1 MMDEDTAQWAA
12 DRIALLFQLHANAD
26 YIGEPV
32 SILEHSW
39 QAYEAAKKDDAP
51 TKVQVASLLHDVG
64 HMLGMEAGYP
74 IGMDGC
80 GIENHEKI
88 GGDFLL
94 SLGCHPYT
102 AWLVSNH
109 VNAKRFLVWKDPN
122 YELSDASRT
131 TLQHQGG
138 PMTDHEAKAFMAVE
152 GYEQALQMRSYDEAA
167 KRINLPK
174 PMITNIKEI
183 VRLHVLENL
192 KSGEVVLTGSSNR
205 YYKCSTE
212 QKRFYEENG
221 YLVVKGHPLTSGKRC
236 ESLMSFVVFAF
247 LVLIFVRLCKGADLD
262 KMATAL
268 ATNPTKDMLIHHEE
282 VDDKTSGETRVQIC
296 RVENF
301 SAAEGWKEIFD
312 LSCEI
317 CGELFNEPAILFKD
331 KLNYKLPGGGGF
343 LAHQDATAYKP
354 EEFASTHISVMIAV
368 DPAYSEEVGPLHFAK
383 GRHRE
388 GVFSNVKGVINKDVE
403 DSMDFKPLYADPG
416 DIVFFSSY
424 IPHRSNTNRSN
435 KPRRLG
441 YLTYNKLSE
450 GVFHNDY
457 YTAKLE
463 SFKDGTGGTI
473 SINDDFGGKIV
484 KVPH

>member
-1 MMDEDTAQWAA
+1 MGKDSGASFADTAQWAA

-102 AWLVSNH
+102 TWLVSNH

-152 GYEQALQMRSYDEAA
+152 GYEQSLKMRSYDEAA

-174 PMITNIKEI
+174 PMIDNIKEI

-192 KSGEVVLTGSSNR
+192 ESGEVVMTGAPNR

-221 YLVVKGHPLTSGKRC
+221 YLVLKGHPLTSGKRC
-236 ESLMSFVVFAF
+236 ESLMSFI
-247 LVLIFVRLCKGADLD
+247 VL
-262 KMATAL
+262 
-268 ATNPTKDMLIHHEE
+268 
-282 VDDKTSGETRVQIC
+282 
-296 RVENF
+296 
-301 SAAEGWKEIFD
+301 
-312 LSCEI
+312 
-317 CGELFNEPAILFKD
+317 
-331 KLNYKLPGGGGF
+331 
-343 LAHQDATAYKP
+343 
-354 EEFASTHISVMIAV
+354 
-368 DPAYSEEVGPLHFAK
+368 
-383 GRHRE
+383 
-388 GVFSNVKGVINKDVE
+388 
-403 DSMDFKPLYADPG
+403 
-416 DIVFFSSY
+416 
-424 IPHRSNTNRSN
+424 
-435 KPRRLG
+435 RLG
-441 YLTYNKLSE
+441 AHSCL
-450 GVFHNDY
+450 V
-457 YTAKLE
+457 
-463 SFKDGTGGTI
+463 
-473 SINDDFGGKIV
+473 V
-484 KVPH
+484 